1 MNSGPLIAIV
11 GRPNVG
17 KSTLFNRLADDSHA
31 LVANIPGITRDCLQ
45 GNGHF
50 EQYAYRLLDTSG
62 LPGIAAAQPGSGT
75 ATVEALAMQ
84 RTLEQI
90 RNADCLLWL
99 VDFQAG
105 PLPADACLAEQLRK
119 QKAPC
124 LLVVNKAE
132 SVEPEI
138 AATEFHA
145 LGIGQPYPISATHG
159 TGVDTLMQ
167 TLLGQLA
174 PHPHHDTT
182 TTAPDILTI
191 GRPNVGKSTLVNSLL
206 RSARMI
212 TSEVPGTTHDNVV
225 NEMRYAD
232 QIFQLVDT
240 PGIRRRARVQA
251 DMDRYITG
259 IALAALNDAS
269 LVMLVVDAQEGVT
282 EQDARLAGQTLQR
295 GGRLVIVVN
304 KWDLIPPGER
314 RDKRAY
320 ISHQLRFA
328 SGARIHCVSALK
340 GQGIKPLRAELERRS
355 ATPTP
360 TTATLNRILR
370 EATAHRPPPVVNGR
384 RVRLLYAHAGGR
396 RPLQI
401 IIHGRGG
408 NLPTSYRKYLSNRIR
423 EALQLPGH
431 PIRIEFTRPK

>member
-17 KSTLFNRLADDSHA
+17 KSTLFNRLADDSRA
-31 LVANIPGITRDCLQ
+31 LVANIPGVTRDCLQ

-50 EQYAYRLLDTSG
+50 EEHAYRLLDTSG
-62 LPGIAAAQPGSGT
+62 LPGIAAIPSDSRT
-75 ATVEALAMQ
+75 AEALAIQ

-90 RNADCLLWL
+90 QNADCLLWL
-99 VDFQAG
+99 VDFQVG

-132 SVEPEI
+132 GVEPEI
-138 AATEFHA
+138 AATEFYA

-159 TGVDTLMQ
+159 TGVDALMQ
-167 TLLGQLA
+167 TLLEQLDL
-174 PHPHHDTT
+174 PPYHDTT
-182 TTAPDILTI
+182 TVAPDIIAT

-206 RSARMI
+206 RKARMI
-212 TSEVPGTTHDNVV
+212 TSDVPGTTHDNVA
-225 NEMRYAD
+225 NEMRYAG
-232 QIFQLVDT
+232 QSFQLIDT
-240 PGIRRRARVQA
+240 PGIRRRARVHA
-251 DMDRYITG
+251 DMDRHITS
-259 IALAALNDAS
+259 IALAALNDAT
-269 LVMLVVDAQEGVT
+269 LVMLIVDALEGVT
-282 EQDARLAGQTLQR
+282 EQDARLAGQTLER
-295 GGRLVIVVN
+295 GGRLLIVVN
-304 KWDLIPPGER
+304 KWDLIPP
-314 RDKRAY
+314 RDRHNKRSY

-328 SGARIHCVSALK
+328 SGARIHFVSALK
-340 GQGIKPLRAELERRS
+340 GHGIKSLRAELERRS

-384 RVRLLYAHAGGR
+384 RVRLLYAHAGGK

-431 PIRIEFTRPK
+431 PIRIEFTRPQ